1 MKFRIKFLQRSH
13 RLVLLRAA
21 RKHIYFT
28 TIATSVLGP
37 RPVLAQVGAPAGDF
51 IQLGGQVIGVLTR
64 ESPAIHD
71 QDLTEGYLTQ
81 PVVMGQLS
89 PWGELLSLKTTVDF
103 EGATMKR
110 GELNAGIIGEGFIDR
125 RHPHTYLHEL
135 LLTSAKRFGMGAASG
150 VSLTVGK
157 GFAPFGTDDPMS
169 RPFEKYPINH
179 HLSQILERAV
189 AIGALRA
196 GSWILEAGSFN
207 GDEPTG
213 PGDTPN
219 RNRYWDSWSGRVTYL
234 PWQQG
239 EIQTSY
245 ARVKSPENAGGGGA
259 DQRKQSASIRLEDAQ
274 HSGYAL
280 FEWSRTGDYVGSTR
294 TFTFNSV
301 LAETW
306 AKYDRVN
313 GALRIERTERPDD
326 QRLANEFRT
335 PLPSSDLS
343 IAGRSRWTIITARIA
358 ASLANSR
365 RLVAEPF
372 VELARARVSPTLKPS
387 GFDPRQFYGS
397 SQIWSISVG
406 AKVAF
411 GMTHMRMGR
420 YGVAVAEH
428 PAGKM
433 GGMNMENM

>member
-1 MKFRIKFLQRSH
+1 M
-13 RLVLLRAA
+13 
-21 RKHIYFT
+21 
-28 TIATSVLGP
+28 
-37 RPVLAQVGAPAGDF
+37 LAQTEMGSQDF
-51 IQLGGQVIGVLTR
+51 IQLGAQAIGVVTR
-64 ESPAIHD
+64 ESPAMHG

-89 PWGELLSLKTTVDF
+89 PWGELFSLKTTLDF

-110 GELNAGIIGEGFIDR
+110 GELNAGITGEGYIDR

-135 LLTSAKRFGMGAASG
+135 LVSSAKRFGMSSVSG
-150 VSLTVGK
+150 VSVTVGK
-157 GFAPFGTDDPMS
+157 GFAPFGTDDPMA

-189 AIGALRA
+189 AIGALRV
-196 GSWILEAGSFN
+196 GSWIFEAGAFN

-219 RNRYWDSWSGRVTYL
+219 RDRYWDSWSGRVTYL
-234 PWQQG
+234 PWRQG

-245 ARVKSPENAGGGGA
+245 ARVKSPENASGGGA

-294 TFTFNSV
+294 TFTFNSL

-306 AKYDRVN
+306 AKYDRVS
-313 GALRIERTERPDD
+313 GALRFERTERPDE
-326 QRLANEFRT
+326 QRLGNEFRT
-335 PLPSSDLS
+335 PLPSTDLS
-343 IAGRSRWTIITARIA
+343 IAGRSRWTIITARVA
-358 ASLANSR
+358 ASLKGSR
-365 RLVAEPF
+365 SFLAEPF
-372 VELARARVSPTLKPS
+372 VEVARARVSPTLQPS

-397 SQIWSISVG
+397 SRIWSVSVG

-420 YGVAVAEH
+420 YGVAVAEQ
-428 PAGKM
+428 PQGKM
-433 GGMNMENM
+433 GGMNMEGM

>member
-1 MKFRIKFLQRSH
+1 M
-13 RLVLLRAA
+13 
-21 RKHIYFT
+21 
-28 TIATSVLGP
+28 
-37 RPVLAQVGAPAGDF
+37 LAQAEMGSQDF
-51 IQLGGQVIGVLTR
+51 IQLGAQAIGVVTR
-64 ESPAIHD
+64 ESPAIHG

-89 PWGELLSLKTTVDF
+89 PWGELFSLKTTLDF

-110 GELNAGIIGEGFIDR
+110 GELNAGITGEGYIDR

-135 LLTSAKRFGMGAASG
+135 LVSSAKRFGMSSVSG
-150 VSLTVGK
+150 VSVTVGK
-157 GFAPFGTDDPMS
+157 GFAPFGTDDPMT

-189 AIGALRA
+189 AIGALRV
-196 GSWILEAGSFN
+196 GSWIFEAGAFN

-219 RNRYWDSWSGRVTYL
+219 RDRYWDSWSGRVTYL
-234 PWQQG
+234 PWRQG

-245 ARVKSPENAGGGGA
+245 ARVKSPENASGGGA

-274 HSGYAL
+274 HSGCAL

-294 TFTFNSV
+294 TFTFNSL

-306 AKYDRVN
+306 AKYDRVS
-313 GALRIERTERPDD
+313 GALRIERTERPDE
-326 QRLANEFRT
+326 QRLGNEFRT
-335 PLPSSDLS
+335 PLPSTDLS
-343 IAGRSRWTIITARIA
+343 IAGRSRWTIITARVA
-358 ASLANSR
+358 ASLKGSR
-365 RLVAEPF
+365 SFLAEPF
-372 VELARARVSPTLKPS
+372 VEVARARVSPTLQPS

-397 SQIWSISVG
+397 SRIWSVSVG

-420 YGVAVAEH
+420 YGVAVAQQ
-428 PAGKM
+428 PSLKM
-433 GGMNMENM
+433 GGMNMEGM